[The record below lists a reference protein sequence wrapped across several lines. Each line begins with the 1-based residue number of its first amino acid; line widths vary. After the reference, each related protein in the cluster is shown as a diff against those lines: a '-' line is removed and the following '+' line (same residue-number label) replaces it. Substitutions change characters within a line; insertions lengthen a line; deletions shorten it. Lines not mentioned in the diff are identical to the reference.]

1 MEIPLKLEKDKRY
14 LEILRL
20 FSNMKHPNEITPYNK
35 LRNRELEL
43 LAIIYYFYNDKY
55 GSIPEEE
62 RNTLIFSS
70 VGRTEMQRILSTEEV
85 PVTKETVYNIMLSLR
100 KKGLIEEN
108 RVIKKNVIPVVD
120 KLTLK
125 FIK

>member
-1 MEIPLKLEKDKRY
+1 MEIPLKLEKDKKY

-55 GSIPEEE
+55 GNIPEEE

-125 FIK
+125 FVK